1 MTQTVSFS
9 SDSIDERT
17 HLFTLDGECDLSTA
31 LEADQRI
38 LAALDAGSTQIIFDL
53 RGLRSLGFEGLT
65 MLFQGQ
71 SRTKARSGRFILIR
85 PNAYVWTL
93 FESSG
98 LDHTFSTFR
107 DLNDAFAAPPVLAHA
122 IRPLS

>member
-9 SDSIDERT
+9 SDSIGKRT
-17 HLFTLDGECDLSTA
+17 RVFTLDGKCDLPTA
-31 LEADQRI
+31 LEAEQRI
-38 LAALDAGSTQIIFDL
+38 LAALDGGSAEIIFDL
-53 RGLRSLGFEGLT
+53 RGLSSLGFDGIT
-65 MLFQGQ
+65 MLFRGQ
-71 SRTKARSGRFILIR
+71 SRTKERGGRFLLIR

-107 DLNDAFAAPPVLAHA
+107 DLNDA
-122 IRPLS
+122 LSKTPA